1 MRIFDQP
8 YFMGVV
14 VLDNVEQLRHLKITL
29 PQLTPEQRNE
39 DNLVLTKGQITVGD
53 SGDGKYYFDPDSDAA
68 DDNFYVIKP
77 NSNPD
82 TGRWKR
88 LEYDYESVWQ
98 QPVESRYNPTTGLPA
113 NPVIKKRYIST
124 ATANGWVINRIY
136 ECTEVDPSIIYYEI
150 TPIEG
155 FATWV
160 KDEDVWY
167 KFDGSVWSTFSFI
180 PTAHKIDGPLHT
192 ASGLTTGNVL
202 RATGATTFGFGPIQ
216 ETDLPYSYVKLQAS
230 TPGTQ
235 QTGNFNVSGVGIVGK
250 LGINCTP
257 SAWHSSLTVMEL
269 YGLIGN
275 VSLTNL
281 LDCWRLVKG
290 ATQTGADPDTG
301 WVFNSSSSVAHKVHL
316 RAGSLYFAYGGTGT
330 VGTAVTWIDNFTFD
344 ANIAT
349 YTARG
354 LEPYVK
360 LINTVSED
368 VPGGRESRIYGM
380 GFNSEGTGHTL
391 GYHEF
396 SYQGEGNPDYTS
408 QWRLYVSNS
417 TNAQIPILTAF
428 TSGTTGLILI
438 PGMTGTGGFVK
449 NAANGLLSGNNNV
462 INSDLGNLGTAGKLA
477 KFATLGLADSII
489 TETSGNLGVGM
500 VPGNIRLSVAGK
512 LEAGKFLSDIA
523 PGAMKFTND
532 VNEQTLIIYGEGNI
546 GNAVAYFGTTHYG
559 IAAYTSSTS
568 ADIYVL
574 AAGQATNPKVGNGV
588 TSIFKVMANQR
599 VGINIAGY
607 PLGGLHV
614 AGVEP
619 QLYLGLTG
627 SVNGCIASDDG
638 IIITIDADNSST
650 GTFFAIKK
658 DGPSYATSTML
669 AVIYED
675 GSLNLRTDGVP
686 IKFGVDDDVVLTHV
700 HNVGLNLTGKLGIN
714 CTPSAWHTMDSVLEM
729 KGVYG
734 NFSLSCLNSEGYL
747 SRNAYMSSAGVWKYG
762 VTYYAALYTQLVN
775 DHVFYGAPSGT
786 AGDDITFKSIAR
798 FSYLIGAIFNE
809 DKLSGAFSVNGQ
821 TTSYLLKINYN
832 TGSEY
837 IQANGKVGINCTPSA
852 WHSSL
857 TVMEMYGSVS
867 NGAFTQ
873 KTNSLRITKGAVQVG
888 IDEAE
893 PPVWIYQNSGNSYA
907 SKYEQYDGGHYFV
920 SAISG
925 ANGATLTWVN
935 SVSFTSA
942 ATYQFNVSKS
952 TGSFSVHGQTTS
964 DLFKINQATGSEYIY
979 YNAPAPRFHV
989 TAMTAS
995 AADGERASRI
1005 YGMGYTVGGGTPVLH
1020 ALGYHE
1026 FSHCAGEVEDQIGQ
1040 WRLYLNDGDDGSN
1053 PSVNILK
1060 ALFASMNFYVDTWI
1074 SKSAPIFY
1082 IENTTPGNADG
1093 DRACVINA
1101 RGMRT
1106 ATLAELGKMTF
1117 SHYGTGTDFAGKW
1130 QLNLSDAGLSDVNI
1144 ITASTVAGVTIYDNV
1159 GNLGLTINADA
1170 ASSSTGNAKIN
1181 FINDT
1186 SHSGL
1191 LMMSRSGL
1199 AANLADALTLSVD
1212 GVHDINMKTNN
1223 VLQQKIAGD
1232 GKIYMYTLSDLTA
1245 SGNKIYMVQDTVTK
1259 EIGYSST

>member
-428 TSGTTGLILI
+428 TLGTTGLILI
-438 PGMTGTGGFVK
+438 PGMAGAGGFVK

-462 INSDLGNLGTAGKLA
+462 VNGDLGNLGTAGKLA
-477 KFATLGLADSII
+477 KFAAIGLADSVI
-489 TETSGNLGVGM
+489 TEASSNLQIPTTSQFQFRDTALY
-500 VPGNIRLSVAGK
+500 ISSK
-512 LEAGKFLSDIA
+512 
-523 PGAMKFTND
+523 ND
-532 VNEQTLIIYGEGNI
+532 
-546 GNAVAYFGTTHYG
+546 
-559 IAAYTSSTS
+559 
-568 ADIYVL
+568 
-574 AAGQATNPKVGNGV
+574 
-588 TSIFKVMANQR
+588 
-599 VGINIAGY
+599 GY
-607 PLGGLHV
+607 L
-614 AGVEP
+614 
-619 QLYLGLTG
+619 
-627 SVNGCIASDDG
+627 DF
-638 IIITIDADNSST
+638 DADTAFRFN
-650 GTFFAIKK
+650 
-658 DGPSYATSTML
+658 
-669 AVIYED
+669 
-675 GSLNLRTDGVP
+675 
-686 IKFGVDDDVVLTHV
+686 
-700 HNVGLNLTGKLGIN
+700 TGKLGIN
-714 CTPSAWHTMDSVLEM
+714 CTPDSTWNVSVNSILEF
-729 KGVYG
+729 YG
-734 NFSLSCLNSEGYL
+734 S
-747 SRNAYMSSAGVWKYG
+747 SSASSISNYANHLDLAVNAIQTGATEWKYKASSFASVYKQTAG
-762 VTYYAALYTQLVN
+762 GHDFYT
-775 DHVFYGAPSGT
+775 AISGT
-786 AGDDITFKSIAR
+786 AGNVISFYNILSANYTGITVNLNKI
-798 FSYLIGAIFNE
+798 
-809 DKLSGAFSVNGQ
+809 SGYFSVNGQ
-821 TTSYLLKINYN
+821 TTSDLLKVNYN
-832 TGSEY
+832 
-837 IQANGKVGINCTPSA
+837 
-852 WHSSL
+852 
-857 TVMEMYGSVS
+857 
-867 NGAFTQ
+867 
-873 KTNSLRITKGAVQVG
+873 
-888 IDEAE
+888 
-893 PPVWIYQNSGNSYA
+893 
-907 SKYEQYDGGHYFV
+907 
-920 SAISG
+920 
-925 ANGATLTWVN
+925 
-935 SVSFTSA
+935 
-942 ATYQFNVSKS
+942 
-952 TGSFSVHGQTTS
+952 
-964 DLFKINQATGSEYIY
+964 TGSEYIY
-979 YNAPAPRFHV
+979 YNAPAPYFY
-989 TAMTAS
+989 MTNTIVSDAE
-995 AADGERASRI
+995 DKRESRI
-1005 YGMGYTVGGGTPVLH
+1005 YGKGYFANGTPCT
-1020 ALGYHE
+1020 LGYHE
-1026 FSHCAGEVEDQIGQ
+1026 FSCASNGEPN
-1040 WRLYLNDGDDGSN
+1040 Y
-1053 PSVNILK
+1053 
-1060 ALFASMNFYVDTWI
+1060 F
-1074 SKSAPIFY
+1074 SKW
-1082 IENTTPGNADG
+1082 
-1093 DRACVINA
+1093 
-1101 RGMRT
+1101 
-1106 ATLAELGKMTF
+1106 K
-1117 SHYGTGTDFAGKW
+1117 
-1130 QLNLSDAGLSDVNI
+1130 LNLSDASGVDTNTLLCY
-1144 ITASTVAGVTIYDNV
+1144 AVAA
-1159 GNLGLTINADA
+1159 LGYVKIPGMAGAGGFVKNDA
-1170 ASSSTGNAKIN
+1170 AGLLSGNNVITTN
-1181 FINDT
+1181 SGVCFHIFDT
-1186 SHSGL
+1186 SDIVLISDGITGFVIPVEFNGYYL
-1191 LMMSRSGL
+1191 TGVIARVFVKGVGGMTSVQVRKNRS
-1199 AANLADALTLSVD
+1199 SV
-1212 GVHDINMKTNN
+1212 DINM
-1223 VLQQKIAGD
+1223 L
-1232 GKIYMYTLSDLTA
+1232 
-1245 SGNKIYMVQDTVTK
+1245 
-1259 EIGYSST
+1259 SSTCNITTDYFSINGVVDLSNKYVQTGDLLFIDVKSVHSILPPYGLSVTIGLARD